1 MILTF
6 LFCSFVFRLNSDA
19 QKHKGWKR
27 YGIIFCLLGG
37 IISSAIFYGRTESY
51 YIAKDRSKEFPM
63 THWIMMA
70 SHDIGSFDQNDVNYT
85 MQFAGREQ
93 KKEAN
98 IKRIKENYSDLGVKT
113 HSNFVLLFVSIHNIS
128 FHIHCVCRPTKKKK

>member
-1 MILTF
+1 
-6 LFCSFVFRLNSDA
+6 
-19 QKHKGWKR
+19 
-27 YGIIFCLLGG
+27 
-37 IISSAIFYGRTESY
+37 
-51 YIAKDRSKEFPM
+51 
-63 THWIMMA
+63 MA

-113 HSNFVLLFVSIHNIS
+113 HSKFCSVIRFDS
-128 FHIHCVCRPTKKKK
+128 